1 MINRLCNKVI
11 VYLKLHRIVLA
22 VIQLEI
28 SKWHISNDS
37 IKEVILIIYRLKSC
51 NSDIRFRIQQPR
63 NTTTDIILFHA
74 I

>member
-28 SKWHISNDS
+28 SKRHISNDG
-37 IKEVILIIYRLKSC
+37 IREVILIIYRLKSC
-51 NSDIRFRIQQPR
+51 YPDIRFWIQQPC